1 MTELKTTEYK
11 KTVIDEVQKRIDSW
25 IGRDYYFGHEATWL
39 KFHNYPYRINR
50 VIGIPM
56 LFEQYIKYTDLFTL
70 VRKGV
75 FEEDVK
81 FLFED
86 AMDNY
91 LCHVFGG

>member
-1 MTELKTTEYK
+1 
-11 KTVIDEVQKRIDSW
+11 
-25 IGRDYYFGHEATWL
+25 
-39 KFHNYPYRINR
+39 
-50 VIGIPM
+50 M
-56 LFEQYIKYTDLFTL
+56 LFEQDIKYTDLFTL
-70 VRKGV
+70 DRKGV